1 MADIYPDEGSS
12 GVIDIGKARDALKLS
27 AGMNDAQRRAHV
39 AEITAAAMLDIAASL
54 RPIGAEAASALN
66 WASTTEEPESEPVTA
81 RIGGELEH
89 VYVTGDIVAVDGAAE
104 PGEIIDFGMDQGS
117 MTATIRFADG
127 VESRVWVSDIRHLD
141 DDDRDDDSTQ
151 AAAEA
156 KVRAVE
162 AERLGLITLD
172 ERNAELAKLNAA
184 ADAEGEIDDDFDA
197 PATALDA
204 LKAKSK
210 KKGGKK

>member
-27 AGMNDAQRRAHV
+27 AGMNDAQRRTHV

-66 WASTTEEPESEPVTA
+66 WASTTEEPDIA
-81 RIGGELEH
+81 AAQRIGETIEDR
-89 VYVTGDIVAVDGAAE
+89 GDFLVIGDLVVVDGNDE
-104 PGEIIDFGMDQGS
+104 PGEVRGFGNDQGEI
-117 MTATIRFADG
+117 TVDVAFANGADG
-127 VESRVWVSDIRHLD
+127 RYFLANVHRLVGN
-141 DDDRDDDSTQ
+141 DRDDDTMRE
-151 AAAEA
+151 AAEA
-156 KVRAVE
+156 SGDDRTPDEVGHDE
-162 AERLGLITLD
+162 AFG
-172 ERNAELAKLNAA
+172 ELAKLNAA

-210 KKGGKK
+210 KKGKKA